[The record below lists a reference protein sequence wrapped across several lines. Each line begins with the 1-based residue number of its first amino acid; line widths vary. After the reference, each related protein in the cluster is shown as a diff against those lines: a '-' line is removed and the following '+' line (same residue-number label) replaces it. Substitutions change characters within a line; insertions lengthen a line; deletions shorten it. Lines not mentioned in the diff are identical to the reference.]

1 MATLSL
7 TTEWAK
13 ACYADQL
20 ANYPPDNLATQL
32 IIILDELISSQT
44 SPTASACTTATL
56 VEAQHDISLALANL
70 IGFFFSA
77 AESNTSLDA
86 LNLLVAYLV
95 ELTKQPD
102 AINSSSETKI
112 WDAGGGEI
120 YEIPPGAPI
129 IGEAKRLWRE
139 LPMFSWNVTEMFQVC
154 QFTVSLFI
162 TDCWNT
168 NTQDLNYGL
177 TITRNQRQ
185 QKSLQQSGNI

>member
-139 LPMFSWNVTEMFQVC
+139 LPMFSWNVTEMFQGSSSNPASHIYMYIYHL
-154 QFTVSLFI
+154 QSANSRFRSSSLTAGI
-162 TDCWNT
+162 QTHRT
-168 NTQDLNYGL
+168 
-177 TITRNQRQ
+177 
-185 QKSLQQSGNI
+185 